1 MLPAALPSV
10 SDLRAER
17 CYLAGMRRSLDTR
30 RAVPPIPLRELSRV
44 ALAATVLLS
53 LACSDSNEDDPLGT
67 GGTQTGT
74 AGTTAAAGTGGSAGS
89 AGSAGAAQGGSAG
102 TTAAGG
108 TGGGAT
114 AAAICPEGALFCDDF
129 EAAALGAV
137 AAPWR
142 ASTNQAT
149 VNVDQLQAFS
159 GTNAV
164 HVNAPQLGTYHRGY
178 FALDQGSSA
187 GIFPAVA
194 QEMYGRAMMY
204 LAELP
209 NADAHWTFIQG
220 EGPSADGT
228 HNALY
233 RYGGQHQNGAG
244 LMANYETTNI
254 STDCWKHSAS
264 VIPAATWACVEWR
277 FAVETNE
284 MQFWLNGEELTDI
297 HVTGSGEGCVG
308 QALEG
313 QWTAPPAFETLY
325 LGWEHY
331 QQTAN
336 PIDLWVDAVVV
347 NTERVGCPA
356 AP

>member
-1 MLPAALPSV
+1 
-10 SDLRAER
+10 
-17 CYLAGMRRSLDTR
+17 MRRSLDNPRSVLRFPR
-30 RAVPPIPLRELSRV
+30 RRLGLALGIGAV
-44 ALAATVLLS
+44 LAFG
-53 LACSDSNEDDPLGT
+53 CSDSDEDDPLGG
-67 GGTQTGT
+67 GGTP
-74 AGTTAAAGTGGSAGS
+74 AGS
-89 AGSAGAAQGGSAG
+89 AGTSGAAGGAGASQAGGGGAGAA
-102 TTAAGG
+102 
-108 TGGGAT
+108 

-129 EAAALGAV
+129 ENAAPGAV

-149 VNVDQLQAFS
+149 VNVDQAQAFS

-164 HVNAPQLGTYHRGY
+164 HVNAPQAGTYHRGY

-233 RYGGQHQNGAG
+233 RFGGQHENGAQ

-254 STDCWKHSAS
+254 STDCWQHSATFM
-264 VIPAATWACVEWR
+264 PTAAWTCVEWR
-277 FAVETNE
+277 FSVATNE
-284 MQFWLNGEELTDI
+284 MQFWLNGNELSDI
-297 HVTGSGEGCVG
+297 HVTGSGQGCVG
-308 QALEG
+308 QALNG
-313 QWTAPPAFETLY
+313 QWVAPPAFETLY

-347 NTERVGCPA
+347 DTERVGCPA

>member
-1 MLPAALPSV
+1 
-10 SDLRAER
+10 
-17 CYLAGMRRSLDTR
+17 MRRSLDACRSFSGSTLYPLALSLG
-30 RAVPPIPLRELSRV
+30 AV
-44 ALAATVLLS
+44 LA
-53 LACSDSNEDDPLGT
+53 LACSDSEDDPAGVGGSPT
-67 GGTQTGT
+67 GV
-74 AGTTAAAGTGGSAGS
+74 AGTSALAGSGGSAGS
-89 AGSAGAAQGGSAG
+89 SGGAPQAGSGGEAAGG
-102 TTAAGG
+102 AGG
-108 TGGGAT
+108 TGGGAA

-129 EAAALGAV
+129 ETAALGAV

-142 ASTNQAT
+142 ESVNMAT
-149 VNVDQLQAFS
+149 VAVDQAQAFS

-164 HVNAPQLGTYHRGY
+164 HVNAPQAGTYHRGY

-194 QEMYGRAMMY
+194 QEMYGRAMVY
-204 LAELP
+204 LAVLP

-233 RYGGQHQNGAG
+233 RYGGQHTNGAQ

-254 STDCWKHSAS
+254 STDCWQHSATL
-264 VIPAATWACVEWR
+264 IEAAKWTCVEWH
-277 FAVETNE
+277 FKVDTNE
-284 MQFWLNGEELTDI
+284 MQFWKDGTELTDI
-297 HVTGSGEGCVG
+297 HVTGAGEGCVG

-313 QWTAPPAFETLY
+313 QWVAPPAFQSLY

-331 QQTAN
+331 QQTSN

-347 NTERVGCPA
+347 NTERIGCPA
-356 AP
+356 PQ